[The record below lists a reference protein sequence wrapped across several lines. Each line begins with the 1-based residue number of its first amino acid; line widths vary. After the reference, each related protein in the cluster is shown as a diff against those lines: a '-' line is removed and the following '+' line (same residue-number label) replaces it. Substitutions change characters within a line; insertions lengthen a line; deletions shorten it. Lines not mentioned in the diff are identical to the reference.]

1 MRVVRKLFSVSAREL
16 RDLVVAQ
23 WALWR
28 AQWTMK
34 RRPTGELLDQ
44 WNAPPTPDEP
54 TLPDAERLP
63 RAREIG
69 DAVRRAALYG
79 ITRPQCLARSLAIS
93 TMLEREGIRGAIVRI
108 GVRPDNATIAAHAWV
123 EYAGEIVGDSRAH
136 VRGFQLLATAH
147 GSPRRS

>member
-1 MRVVRKLFSVSAREL
+1 MRLARKLLSLTAREW
-16 RDLVVAQ
+16 RDLLSAQ

-28 AQWTMK
+28 AQ
-34 RRPTGELLDQ
+34 RAVGSRPTGTLLEQ
-44 WNAPPTPDEP
+44 WSAGAADS
-54 TLPDAERLP
+54 DADPLQLP

-79 ITRPQCLARSLAIS
+79 VSRPQCLARSLAIS
-93 TMLEREGIRGAIVRI
+93 ELLEREGIRGAIVRI
-108 GVRPDNATIAAHAWV
+108 GVRPSDASLSAHAWV

-147 GSPRRS
+147 GAAKH